1 MKYQI
6 RSLDPMSVG
15 KISGLL
21 QAVVSLV
28 FIPIFITV
36 MLAGMAASARQQQPS
51 PIPSGIGIV
60 GIALILMI
68 LLPVIYGIIGFVVGA
83 LAALVYNVLSRWV
96 GGIVMELTIPGA
108 TVISSQEPPP
118 YPLVPQEGH
127 GGQHV

>member
-21 QAVVSLV
+21 QAAMSLV

-36 MLAGMAASARQQQPS
+36 MLASMAASARQQQPS
-51 PIPSGIGIV
+51 PIPSGIGIA

-68 LLPVIYGIIGFVVGA
+68 LLPVIYGIMGFIVGA

-96 GGIVMELTIPGA
+96 GGVVMELAIPGA
-108 TVISSQEPPP
+108 SVISSQESPP